1 MSKEADPP
9 LIRILICDDHEIV
22 RRGLR
27 SYLETERDFEVVGE
41 AGDGGEAAR
50 LAAELR
56 PDVILMDLV
65 MPGVDGVEATRRIIA
80 AWPQA
85 CVVVLTSYTDDSR
98 VIPALKA
105 GARSYMLK
113 DVAAEE
119 LGETIR
125 RAHRGE
131 SVLHPVA
138 AQRVMREMTAPKG
151 EVPTEREMEVLQ
163 LVAQGL
169 SNQEIGARLF
179 ITERTVKAHIT
190 SLLAKLNLSDRTQ
203 LAIYAHTHRLVEQ
216 G

>member
-1 MSKEADPP
+1 M
-9 LIRILICDDHEIV
+9 IRILICDDHEIV

-27 SYLETERDFEVVGE
+27 SYLETEPGFEIVGE
-41 AGDGGEAAR
+41 AADGEETVRMSG
-50 LAAELR
+50 ELR

-65 MPGVDGVEATRRIIA
+65 MPRLDGVEATRRILA
-80 AWPQA
+80 ERPDA
-85 CVVVLTSYTDDSR
+85 CVIVLTSYTDDNK

-119 LGETIR
+119 LGETVR
-125 RAHRGE
+125 RAYKGE

-138 AQRVMREMTAPKG
+138 AQRVLREMTAPKG
-151 EVPTEREMEVLQ
+151 EEPTERELEVLL

-169 SNQEIGARLF
+169 SNAEIGARLF

-203 LAIYAHTHRLVEQ
+203 LAIYAHTRGLVK
-216 G
+216 

>member
-1 MSKEADPP
+1 M
-9 LIRILICDDHEIV
+9 IRILICDDHEIV

-27 SYLETERDFEVVGE
+27 SYLETEPGFEIVGE
-41 AGDGGEAAR
+41 AADGEETVRMSG
-50 LAAELR
+50 ELR

-65 MPGVDGVEATRRIIA
+65 MPRLDGVEATRRILA
-80 AWPQA
+80 ERPDA
-85 CVVVLTSYTDDSR
+85 CVIVLTSYTDDNK

-119 LGETIR
+119 LGETVR
-125 RAHRGE
+125 RAYRGE

-138 AQRVMREMTAPKG
+138 AQRVLREMTAPKG
-151 EVPTEREMEVLQ
+151 EEPTERELEVLL

-169 SNQEIGARLF
+169 SNAEIGARLF

-203 LAIYAHTHRLVEQ
+203 LAIYAHTRGLVK
-216 G
+216 

>member
-1 MSKEADPP
+1 M
-9 LIRILICDDHEIV
+9 IRILICDDHEIV

-80 AWPQA
+80 VWPQA

-203 LAIYAHTHRLVEQ
+203 LAIYAHTHGLVE
-216 G
+216 

>member
-1 MSKEADPP
+1 M
-9 LIRILICDDHEIV
+9 IRILVCDDHEIV

-27 SYLETERDFEVVGE
+27 SYLETEADFEVVGE
-41 AGDGGEAAR
+41 AGDGETACR
-50 LAAELR
+50 LSRELE

-65 MPGVDGVEATRRIIA
+65 MPGMDGVEATRRIVSER
-80 AWPQA
+80 PGA

-119 LGETIR
+119 LGEVIR

-138 AQRVMREMTAPKG
+138 SQRVMREMNAPKG
-151 EVPTEREMEVLQ
+151 ESPTQREMEVLL
-163 LVAQGL
+163 LVAEGL
-169 SNQEIGARLF
+169 SNKEIGERLF

-190 SLLAKLNLSDRTQ
+190 SLLSKLGLSDRTQ
-203 LAIYAHTHRLVEQ
+203 LAIYAHTHGLVKKRE
-216 G
+216 

>member
-1 MSKEADPP
+1 M
-9 LIRILICDDHEIV
+9 IRILICDDHEIV

-27 SYLETERDFEVVGE
+27 SYLETESDFTVVGE
-41 AGDGGEAAR
+41 AGDGADAAR
-50 LAAELR
+50 LAGELR

-65 MPGVDGVEATRRIIA
+65 MPEVDGVEATRRIVA
-80 AWPQA
+80 TWPEA

-138 AQRVMREMTAPKG
+138 AHRVMREMTAPKG

-169 SNQEIGARLF
+169 PNQEIGRRLF

-203 LAIYAHTHRLVEQ
+203 LAIYAHTHGLVE
-216 G
+216 